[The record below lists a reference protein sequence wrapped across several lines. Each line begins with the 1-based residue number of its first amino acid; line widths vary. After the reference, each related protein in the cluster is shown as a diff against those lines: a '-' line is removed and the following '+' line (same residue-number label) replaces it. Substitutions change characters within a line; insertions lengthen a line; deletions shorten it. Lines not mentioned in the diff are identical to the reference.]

1 MGRTNGPVPEGKMVS
16 FLDGNKDNC
25 NIENLVLIDNEEN
38 LEMNRSQLRFTDPE
52 RTKTGTLVAKARV
65 TVRQKK
71 RRK

>member
-1 MGRTNGPVPEGKMVS
+1 ME
-16 FLDGNKDNC
+16 C
-25 NIENLVLIDNEEN
+25 IDNEEN

-52 RTKTGTLVAKARV
+52 RTKTGTLVAKARI